1 MGLAAVFGLGGP
13 RDSRYQYLAV
23 DLAGQFR
30 YYLIGTFD
38 HGFDLG
44 AQVKTLILTDG
55 YITWGGLSITPM
67 VGYKLATTVGF
78 TFDAQLGPEFILGG
92 PTASLVQVNTA
103 PAVPIGLLL
112 NLNVGWSF

>member
-1 MGLAAVFGLGGP
+1 MFGLGGP
-13 RDSRYQYLAV
+13 RDSRYQYFAV

-38 HGFDLG
+38 HGFDFG

-55 YITWGGLSITPM
+55 YITWGGLSLTPM
-67 VGYKLATTVGF
+67 VGYKIATTVGF
-78 TFDAQLGPEFILGG
+78 TFDAQLGPEFIVSG